1 MKFRTLPPSIQRQ
14 HKANPQ
20 MTDASPT
27 TVNRTLRRLP
37 NSAYRVREYLTEKE
51 VDRLIET
58 ARKRGRN
65 SQRDVAAILLAYRH
79 GLRASELCSLKW
91 SQIDLRNGRLHV
103 NRAKGGIESVHPLH
117 GPELRALRPL
127 QGKSPYVFVTEAG
140 TPVTTA
146 WFLRMIQRTGEAAT
160 CFDIQLATSS
170 PTKAKILG
178 HWRIIWAIAIC
189 NRPLDI
195 RP

>member
-1 MKFRTLPPSIQRQ
+1 
-14 HKANPQ
+14 
-20 MTDASPT
+20 MTDTTST

-51 VDRLIET
+51 VERLIDA

-103 NRAKGGIESVHPLH
+103 NRAKG
-117 GPELRALRPL
+117 
-127 QGKSPYVFVTEAG
+127 
-140 TPVTTA
+140 
-146 WFLRMIQRTGEAAT
+146 
-160 CFDIQLATSS
+160 
-170 PTKAKILG
+170 
-178 HWRIIWAIAIC
+178 
-189 NRPLDI
+189 
-195 RP
+195 